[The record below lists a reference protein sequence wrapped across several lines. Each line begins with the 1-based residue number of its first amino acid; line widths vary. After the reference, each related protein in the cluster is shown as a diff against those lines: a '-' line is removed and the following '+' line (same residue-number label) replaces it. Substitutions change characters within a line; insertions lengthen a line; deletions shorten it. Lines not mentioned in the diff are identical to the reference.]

1 MNSEQFSSALDG
13 ISDDLIDAAAGA
25 YERKN
30 DKKKWFVRGLCVACI
45 GLLLVV
51 VGLIRNL
58 PAGTADPTQPTIA
71 LQNPTTTP
79 TTQPTE
85 TTAPTNQTEKEHEGT
100 RVFYLSTNNG
110 EETETP
116 LEVGIATPLD
126 YFVFYR
132 NLRGLSKEERDEISA
147 QWRAIQNEM
156 KNGDSGY
163 SCSSFVGQD
172 MILGTVIKGRLGI
185 TSNRG
190 KIRAVS
196 VTTVN
201 KGIGDT
207 GWGRVDDAFHVCWYL
222 SYEALIENRDMPLSS
237 IRDSLEV
244 TITYEDSTTER
255 IVIDITIDDE
265 GQVYATLAEAP
276 TAA

>member
-58 PAGTADPTQPTIA
+58 PAGTADPSQPTISME
-71 LQNPTTTP
+71 NPTTVP
-79 TTQPTE
+79 ITQPTE
-85 TTAPTNQTEKEHEGT
+85 TTAPTDQIGEKIEGT
-100 RVFYLSTNNG
+100 RVFYLSTMG
-110 EETETP
+110 GTETP
-116 LEVGIATPLD
+116 LKSGIATPIE
-126 YFVFYR
+126 YIVYYR
-132 NLRGLSKEERDEISA
+132 DLRGLSDEECEEATA
-147 QWRAIQNEM
+147 QWHAFETELL
-156 KNGDSGY
+156 SGAGEY
-163 SCSSFVGQD
+163 SHTSYAANDLIIC
-172 MILGTVIKGRLGI
+172 TYIKGFLGI
-185 TSNRG
+185 TSSRG
-190 KIRAVS
+190 NISDLYVS
-196 VTTVN
+196 TNTRVGNYSWGMV
-201 KGIGDT
+201 GDAYY
-207 GWGRVDDAFHVCWYL
+207 VDWYL
-222 SYEALIENRDMPLSS
+222 NHEVLIEDPDMPLSS

-244 TITYEDSTTER
+244 TITYEDSTTEC

>member
-1 MNSEQFSSALDG
+1 MNSERFNCALNE

-58 PAGTADPTQPTIA
+58 PAGTVNPTQPTIA

-79 TTQPTE
+79 TTQQE
-85 TTAPTNQTEKEHEGT
+85 TTAPTDQTEKEYEGT
-100 RVFYLSTNNG
+100 RIFYLSTNNG
-110 EETETP
+110 EQTETP

-132 NLRGLSKEERDEISA
+132 NLRGLSKEERDEVSA
-147 QWRAIQNEM
+147 QWRTIQNEM

-172 MILGTVIKGRLGI
+172 MILGTIIKGRLGI

-207 GWGRVDDAFHVCWYL
+207 GCGREGDAFHVRWYL

-244 TITYEDSTTER
+244 TITYEDSTTEC

>member
-1 MNSEQFSSALDG
+1 MNSERFNCALNE

-51 VGLIRNL
+51 VGVIRNL
-58 PAGTADPTQPTIA
+58 PAGTADPSQPTIA

-79 TTQPTE
+79 TTQQE
-85 TTAPTNQTEKEHEGT
+85 TTAPTDQTEKEYEGT
-100 RVFYLSTNNG
+100 RIFYLSTNNG
-110 EETETP
+110 EQTETP

-126 YFVFYR
+126 YFVFFR
-132 NLRGLSKEERDEISA
+132 NLRGLSKEERDEVSA
-147 QWRAIQNEM
+147 QWRAIRNEM
-156 KNGDSGY
+156 KSGDSGY
-163 SCSSFVGQD
+163 TCSSYTGNE
-172 MILGTVIKGRLGI
+172 MILGTIIKGRLGI

-207 GWGRVDDAFHVCWYL
+207 GWGREDNAFHVCWYL
-222 SYEALIENRDMPLSS
+222 SYTALIENRDMPLSS

-244 TITYEDSTTER
+244 TITYKDNTTEC

>member
-1 MNSEQFSSALDG
+1 MNSERFNCALNE

-58 PAGTADPTQPTIA
+58 PAGTADPSQPTIA

-79 TTQPTE
+79 TTQQE
-85 TTAPTNQTEKEHEGT
+85 TTAPTDQTEKEYEGT
-100 RVFYLSTNNG
+100 RIFYLSTNNG
-110 EETETP
+110 EQTETP

-132 NLRGLSKEERDEISA
+132 NLRGLSKEERDEVSA
-147 QWRAIQNEM
+147 QWRAIRNEM
-156 KNGDSGY
+156 KSGDSGY
-163 SCSSFVGQD
+163 TCSSYTGNE
-172 MILGTVIKGRLGI
+172 MILGTIIKGRLGI

-207 GWGRVDDAFHVCWYL
+207 GWGREDNAFHVCWYL
-222 SYEALIENRDMPLSS
+222 SYTALIENRDMPLSS

-244 TITYEDSTTER
+244 TITYKDNTTEC

>member
-1 MNSEQFSSALDG
+1 MNSERFNSALDG

-58 PAGTADPTQPTIA
+58 PAGTTNPSQPTIA

-79 TTQPTE
+79 TTQQE
-85 TTAPTNQTEKEHEGT
+85 TTAPTDQTEKEYEGT
-100 RVFYLSTNNG
+100 RIFYLSTNNG
-110 EETETP
+110 EQTETP

-132 NLRGLSKEERDEISA
+132 NLRGLSKEERDEVSA
-147 QWRAIQNEM
+147 QWRAIKNEM
-156 KNGDSGY
+156 KSGDSGY
-163 SCSSFVGQD
+163 TCSSYTGNE
-172 MILGTVIKGRLGI
+172 MILGTIIKGRLGI

-244 TITYEDSTTER
+244 TITYKDNTTEC

-276 TAA
+276 TAV

>member
-13 ISDDLIDAAAGA
+13 ISDDFIDAAAGA
-25 YERKN
+25 YEKKANRK
-30 DKKKWFVRGLCVACI
+30 KTVIRVAWAACALLVLTAI
-45 GLLLVV
+45 GLFW
-51 VGLIRNL
+51 NA
-58 PAGTADPTQPTIA
+58 PAGTVDPTQPTIA

-79 TTQPTE
+79 TTQQE
-85 TTAPTNQTEKEHEGT
+85 TTAPTDQTEKEYEGT
-100 RVFYLSTNNG
+100 RIFYLSTNNG
-110 EETETP
+110 EQTETP

-126 YFVFYR
+126 YFVFFR
-132 NLRGLSKEERDEISA
+132 NLRGLSKEERDEVSA
-147 QWRAIQNEM
+147 QWRAIRNEM
-156 KNGDSGY
+156 KSGDSGY
-163 SCSSFVGQD
+163 TCSSYTGNE
-172 MILGTVIKGRLGI
+172 MILGTIIKGRLGI

-207 GWGRVDDAFHVCWYL
+207 GWGREDDAFHVCWYL
-222 SYEALIENRDMPLSS
+222 SYTALIENRDMPLSS

-276 TAA
+276 TAV

>member
-79 TTQPTE
+79 TTQQE
-85 TTAPTNQTEKEHEGT
+85 TTAPTDQTEKEYEGT
-100 RVFYLSTNNG
+100 RIFYLSTNNG
-110 EETETP
+110 EQTETP

-132 NLRGLSKEERDEISA
+132 NLRGLSKEERDEVSA
-147 QWRAIQNEM
+147 QWRAIKNEM
-156 KNGDSGY
+156 KSGDSGY
-163 SCSSFVGQD
+163 TCSSYTGNE
-172 MILGTVIKGRLGI
+172 MILGTIIKGRLGI

-201 KGIGDT
+201 KGIGDY
-207 GWGRVDDAFHVCWYL
+207 GWGRDGKGFLVSWYL
-222 SYEALIENRDMPLSS
+222 NYKTLIENRDMPLSS

-244 TITYEDSTTER
+244 TITYEDSTTEC
-255 IVIDITIDDE
+255 IVIEITIDDE